1 LSILAENR
9 RGKESCEAYKRV
21 REIFMDTVSYASLNV
36 RENRPRLRKEPD
48 KEVLTECKDELTAV
62 GENTGSTITEAID
75 SNIPLEITP
84 SMKRKAAS
92 LPQVRIEK
100 VIGVWAQIAQ
110 GTYDLDERLDI
121 VLDRIL
127 KDINT

>member
-1 LSILAENR
+1 
-9 RGKESCEAYKRV
+9 
-21 REIFMDTVSYASLNV
+21 MDTVSYAVLDV
-36 RENRPRLRKEPD
+36 RENRPLLRNGPETKA
-48 KEVLTECKDELTAV
+48 LAGCKYVPTSV
-62 GENTGSTITEAID
+62 GESAGIAITEVID
-75 SNIPLEITP
+75 SNIPLKITP

-110 GTYDLDERLDI
+110 GTYDLDERLDA

-127 KDINT
+127 TDITP